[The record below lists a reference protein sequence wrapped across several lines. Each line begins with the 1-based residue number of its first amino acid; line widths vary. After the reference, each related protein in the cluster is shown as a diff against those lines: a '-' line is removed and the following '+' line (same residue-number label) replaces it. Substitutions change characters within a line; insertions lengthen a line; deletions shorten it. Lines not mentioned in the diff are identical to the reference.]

1 MPLTVSRYR
10 NTVQN
15 NLCLCKCKN
24 VLVWLSSGYLER
36 GKKKKYFLKPRLFN
50 FLNLEEESQL
60 SRFQNLCGFKVN
72 FNLCSLWLRRQRI
85 LAVLAS

>member
-1 MPLTVSRYR
+1 MQMQERAS
-10 NTVQN
+10 
-15 NLCLCKCKN
+15 
-24 VLVWLSSGYLER
+24 LVEFRLLGER
-36 GKKKKYFLKPRLFN
+36 KKKKYFLKPRLFN

-72 FNLCSLWLRRQRI
+72 FNLCSLWLRRQHI